1 MRKMHGKTCFTLK
14 GIVVIH
20 IGIMQIW
27 ERKQYQRCLGSGTLG
42 RDGKLETVS
51 AFGVIENPILPAL
64 FSLGL
69 GQSTA

>member
-27 ERKQYQRCLGSGTLG
+27 ERKQYQRCLSSGTRG
-42 RDGKLETVS
+42 RDGKLATVS

-64 FSLGL
+64 FSIGL